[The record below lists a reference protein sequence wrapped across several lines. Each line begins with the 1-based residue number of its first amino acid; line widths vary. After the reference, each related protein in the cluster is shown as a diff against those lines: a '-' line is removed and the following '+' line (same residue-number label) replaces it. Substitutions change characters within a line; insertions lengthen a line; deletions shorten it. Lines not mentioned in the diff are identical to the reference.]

1 MTSAITRDKQANV
14 TPCPPA
20 RSPHLLIHPLVSQN
34 PRKLGGGHLVLT
46 LRWAAGIERLTTPF
60 IEAFTEFREERQAAV
75 EMALG
80 C

>member
-34 PRKLGGGHLVLT
+34 PRKLGW
-46 LRWAAGIERLTTPF
+46 WAPCADLALGSRDRLTTPF